1 MFVTF
6 GDDAPPDYNYFDDV
20 FRFVNEDLEQ
30 MLRSHDATQKHPYMF
45 STRELHYICFKMRA
59 EYGLFRHHYKDYAI
73 PAAKAMA
80 ERLERDYQLVKDQY
94 HDFIQ
99 SSGYFD
105 LLMKDV
111 IQAGY
116 VTINHKL
123 ESFVMFLTAHAR
135 GKAHG
140 PMQANDHRVAFYE
153 ELLRDRYDI
162 LFDDF
167 LGKEPVT
174 PTLCDE
180 CGKTIPPKKA
190 SVTPR
195 LVLYPRIQQIRLVAN
210 RVKHQSGYPK
220 SGKDPLIDSLSQ
232 EVGKPIRV
240 PVDEFLLDMAYA
252 DAYLLM
258 LTSLVS
264 SAYMV
269 AMVEHVLSKP
279 PKPGQDEARGN
290 IEALAKNYEAKL
302 ELDVQ
307 QYKTLRIDKINF
319 VL

>member
-6 GDDAPPDYNYFDDV
+6 GNDAPPDYNYFDDV
-20 FRFVNEDLEQ
+20 FRFVNDDLEK
-30 MLRSHDATQKHPYMF
+30 MMRTHDATQQHPYMY
-45 STRELHYICFKMRA
+45 SLRELHYICFKMRA

-80 ERLERDYQLVKDQY
+80 ERLEHDYHLAKERY
-94 HDFIQ
+94 HEFIQ

-123 ESFVMFLTAHAR
+123 ESFVMFLTAHAK
-135 GKAHG
+135 GKAYG
-140 PMQANDHRVAFYE
+140 PLQANDHRVALYE
-153 ELLRDRYDI
+153 ELLRDHYDI

-167 LGKEPVT
+167 LGKESGSPN
-174 PTLCDE
+174 
-180 CGKTIPPKKA
+180 
-190 SVTPR
+190 PR
-195 LVLYPRIQQIRLVAN
+195 PVLYPRIQQIRHIAN

-220 SGKDPLIDSLSQ
+220 SDKDPLIDSLNQ

-258 LTSLVS
+258 LTSLVN

-269 AMVEHVLSKP
+269 AMVKPILLKP
-279 PKPGQDEARGN
+279 PKPGQEELRGN
-290 IEALAKNYEAKL
+290 LEALAKNYEAQL
-302 ELDVQ
+302 DLDVQ
-307 QYKTLRIDKINF
+307 QYKSLRIDRINF